1 MLEVEKRYTHELI
14 IDKSAVSRKKAKHKH
29 ENSQPFV
36 FLNNVYGKNTKQ
48 QTVTNV
54 SEHDSKKKW
63 KSYYKN
69 NSRVK
74 LLITRN
80 SIGINYLL
88 IIGRENIGLYIRW
101 GNFIEII
108 NDVKLTV
115 RQIVIL
121 KNRVQFVKYIVILV
135 M

>member
-1 MLEVEKRYTHELI
+1 M
-14 IDKSAVSRKKAKHKH
+14 
-29 ENSQPFV
+29 
-36 FLNNVYGKNTKQ
+36 
-48 QTVTNV
+48 TNV